1 MKMQAQPEKQ
11 LLLWRETSPIWE
23 IVAGEIV
30 VQQYD
35 SLGNDSSVLAGRA
48 AGRAD
53 EAADLASENDLD
65 SAGHALIGCAVALAL
80 AARAEMEDPSPIEPF
95 VADIAAAISWDAR
108 EPEPI
113 EIASL
118 GDEIAACVGPTRA
131 FGCPTLWELAVK
143 AGSFAAGMSPH
154 ISRRRQRRDLTSNG
168 NGNGNG
174 TSREASV

>member
-1 MKMQAQPEKQ
+1 MQAQPQKH

-35 SLGNDSSVLAGRA
+35 SLGNDASVLAGRA

-53 EAADLASENDLD
+53 EAADLSSDNDLD

-80 AARAEMEDPSPIEPF
+80 AARAEMEDPGPIEPF

-118 GDEIAACVGPTRA
+118 GDEIAACVGPTRS

-143 AGSFAAGMSPH
+143 AGSYAAGMSAH
-154 ISRRRQRRDLTSNG
+154 ITRRRQRRDVMPANGDANG
-168 NGNGNG
+168 NGNGH
-174 TSREASV
+174 SEAA